1 MKFIIQWQDIFFKWR
16 VYQTQ
21 HGQSSAYRTAQ
32 QRAKQTGKK
41 HRIIDG
47 DGNLVDLFFP

>member
-21 HGQSSAYRTAQ
+21 HGQTSAYRTAQ
-32 QRAKQTGKK
+32 KRAEQTGKK

-47 DGNLVDLFFP
+47 EGNLVDLFFP